1 MIRKI
6 MRVGGI
12 VISDQALNTPGLSPI
27 DLPDGVKPG
36 RYFMN
41 KAI

>member
-12 VISDQALNTPGLSPI
+12 VISDQALNTPGLVPVA
-27 DLPDGVKPG
+27 LPKGVKPG